1 MAGSDQASGRRPFSG
16 RTVGRTSLPDHTFAR
31 RSFLAAGLG
40 TALTLGVAPHAR
52 AARGRSVFGRYGSPS
67 ARLTEQTLY
76 VDAAGT
82 GDFTTVQAA
91 VTAASGSG
99 YTLVIAPGVYRET
112 VAVSVAR
119 TEMTWIGASGN
130 ARDVVVVYDN
140 AAGTPK
146 PGGGTHGTTG
156 SATTLVQAG
165 GFTARDITFANDWLR
180 ADHPEITGTQAVAIK
195 VQGDRSAFLRCRF
208 LGHQDTLY
216 ADSMALGTF
225 ARQYFRDCY
234 AEGDVDFVFGRA
246 TAVFER
252 CHFHTL
258 TRTDLGSAPYGFVF
272 APSTAGAN
280 PRGCLVTGGRVT
292 SEAPDAY
299 YKLARPWVP
308 SSDPTARP
316 MLTVR
321 ETRLGAGI
329 DAVAPYTNMSSG
341 FPWQDQRFAEYRNTG
356 PGAVV
361 SVPQNRPQLT
371 PADAASAT
379 REAYLGDWAPWKGC

>member
-1 MAGSDQASGRRPFSG
+1 MAGRHPGPS
-16 RTVGRTSLPDHTFAR
+16 R
-31 RSFLAAGLG
+31 RSFVAAGVG
-40 TALTLGVAPHAR
+40 TALALAVATPAQAAPAAR
-52 AARGRSVFGRYGSPS
+52 AARGRRVFGRYGSPA
-67 ARLTEQTLY
+67 ARLDERTLY
-76 VDAAGT
+76 VDAGGA

-91 VTAASGSG
+91 VTAANGTA
-99 YTLVIAPGVYRET
+99 YTLVVAPGVYRET
-112 VAVSVAR
+112 VAVTSAR
-119 TEMTWIGASGN
+119 TEMTWIGASGD

-146 PGGGTHGTTG
+146 PGGGTYGTTG
-156 SATTLVQAG
+156 SATTLVQAA

-180 ADHPEITGTQAVAIK
+180 ADHPGISGTQAVAIK

-216 ADSMALGTF
+216 ADSMALGAF

-258 TRTDLGSAPYGFVF
+258 TRTDLSSAPYGFVF

-280 PRGCLVTGGRVT
+280 PRGYLVTRSRIT

-308 SSDPTARP
+308 SSDTTARP

-329 DAVAPYTNMSSG
+329 DAVAPYTNMSAG

-361 SVPQNRPQLT
+361 SVPENRPQLT
-371 PADAASAT
+371 AAEAALAT
-379 REAYLGDWAPWKGC
+379 REAYLGDWTPWERC